1 MNQVLP
7 CTIKFNNY
15 LLIMEKKIDIEK
27 IDTYEQLVE
36 KLKLWEVSPQETWNL
51 IQKIK
56 FNTSGK
62 TIWKMVKFNLYI
74 EYRGASLINDKVLDK
89 VDKLAD
95 KSKLMGKAHMVEYC
109 KNIKKYLPKRVDAIK
124 KLVESDKYQ
133 IRYKFFNKNKKFD
146 SRLEI
151 KNLEK
156 LIADKRQD
164 KYWDP
169 YLFAKMQEAIYGKEN
184 NGKKVD
190 IFNGVWGEELLK
202 ALR

>member
-1 MNQVLP
+1 
-7 CTIKFNNY
+7 
-15 LLIMEKKIDIEK
+15 MEKKIDIEK

-74 EYRGASLINDKVLDK
+74 EYRGASLIDDKILDK

-190 IFNGVWGEELLK
+190 MFSGVWGEELLK

>member
-1 MNQVLP
+1 MNRVIT

-15 LLIMEKKIDIEK
+15 LLIMKKINIEN

-56 FNTSGK
+56 FNTSSK

-74 EYRGASLINDKVLDK
+74 EYRGASLINDKILDK
-89 VDKLAD
+89 VDKLAY
-95 KSKLMGKAHMVEYC
+95 KSKLMGKAHMLEYC

-124 KLVESDKYQ
+124 KLVESDRYQ

-169 YLFAKMQEAIYGKEN
+169 YLFSKMQEAIYGKEN
-184 NGKKVD
+184 NGKRID